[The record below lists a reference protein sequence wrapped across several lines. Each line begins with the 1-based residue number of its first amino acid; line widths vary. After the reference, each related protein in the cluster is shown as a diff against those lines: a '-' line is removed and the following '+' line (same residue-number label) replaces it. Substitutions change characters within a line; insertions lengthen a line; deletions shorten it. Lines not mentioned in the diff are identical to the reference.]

1 MDSQNAAG
9 VKIFSN
15 WTHADFLLTTSS
27 IQKISQSMKNNFFRQ
42 KCFFVILIYQ
52 RENDRFAP
60 IKSLTYGLWKS
71 RAPAL

>member
-42 KCFFVILIYQ
+42 KCFFCDFDLSK
-52 RENDRFAP
+52 RKWP
-60 IKSLTYGLWKS
+60 IRTD
-71 RAPAL
+71 